1 MSCRHLSPADAIL
14 CLPRT
19 PSGLKSLM
27 LADPKDGGSQSPV
40 GCAKDSWRTIETG
53 DRGLGANRLPIP
65 APVVRK
71 NSVRSRRAVLLHL
84 SSAES
89 RCGGLFPLDLHL
101 DSGF

>member
-1 MSCRHLSPADAIL
+1 VLHETHTFDPVQAAAEFSRYRAHAVIGNVIL
-14 CLPRT
+14 VLWLISLPLVR
-19 PSGLKSLM
+19 
-27 LADPKDGGSQSPV
+27 QF
-40 GCAKDSWRTIETG
+40 
-53 DRGLGANRLPIP
+53 LGR
-65 APVVRK
+65 PVVRK